1 MSSMIPIPV
10 LPNMVNTELYTQ
22 APGLLEYTVITP
34 ANQPIESFISSRIL
48 LVRLTFVF
56 LLRHSRDARRYWG

>member
-1 MSSMIPIPV
+1 
-10 LPNMVNTELYTQ
+10 MVNTELYAQ

-56 LLRHSRDARRYWG
+56 LLRQSRDARRYWG